1 MPRYLDLSGEI
12 PRVGFHTRTELAG
25 GGNLSRTPEG
35 YLLCRN
41 VPLARTGT
49 QIYLAREVP
58 VEPGPD
64 GTVVVERLPEEVFR
78 QETIDSFQGKPFTD
92 DHPYEDVTPRNYRD
106 HLAGVILNPRRGEGD
121 LSNYLLGDILVYSS
135 RVADAILSGKRQVS
149 CGYDADYERVQ
160 AGYGRQR
167 NILGNHVS
175 LVAEGRCGPSCA
187 IIDQRTVG
195 MATPESK
202 SWIDTAI
209 NKIRNAF
216 KTSDAGE
223 MEAAIAAMQEE
234 LEKADAAKAGEG
246 ESGEENHH
254 HIHIHFGENDKD
266 DADEDEDEES
276 GESKD
281 EDTSDEDG
289 DDEPSDKEG
298 EDDTKDEDTDTD
310 DSTEDDDM
318 TTAVAEA
325 ITAALAPL
333 VERLE
338 KLEGSVRDAATVAQ
352 SAAVAAD
359 PEGRIT
365 QDALA
370 RAELLKPGIQLP
382 VFDAAPGS
390 PQATEALV
398 AFQRRALQEG
408 YATADGRAA
417 IAPLLTTPGHPRFE
431 SMSAGEIGLLFRAAS
446 NTIRDANNAKLTAP
460 QHVGPQEMRDGK
472 LQPVTNQS
480 WNDANKRFWKR

>member
-1 MPRYLDLSGEI
+1 
-12 PRVGFHTRTELAG
+12 
-25 GGNLSRTPEG
+25 
-35 YLLCRN
+35 
-41 VPLARTGT
+41 
-49 QIYLAREVP
+49 
-58 VEPGPD
+58 
-64 GTVVVERLPEEVFR
+64 
-78 QETIDSFQGKPFTD
+78 
-92 DHPYEDVTPRNYRD
+92 
-106 HLAGVILNPRRGEGD
+106 
-121 LSNYLLGDILVYSS
+121 
-135 RVADAILSGKRQVS
+135 
-149 CGYDADYERVQ
+149 
-160 AGYGRQR
+160 
-167 NILGNHVS
+167 
-175 LVAEGRCGPSCA
+175 
-187 IIDQRTVG
+187 
-195 MATPESK
+195 
-202 SWIDTAI
+202 
-209 NKIRNAF
+209 
-216 KTSDAGE
+216 

-417 IAPLLTTPGHPRFE
+417 IAPLLATPGHPRFE